1 MDRYKMK
8 IKGVGLTVFLII
20 AVLMVVL
27 AACTP
32 SSKDS
37 DGEESRTPEVATEV
51 IPTSTPAAR
60 ATRIPTNTSMPATK
74 SPTQTPRSLPSENY
88 AGVLIIFRQEG
99 GFAGL
104 DITWRIYNDGR
115 IEQDDEIIGELDQ
128 NALLLLMDKIDGS
141 GFYDMDLAEPE
152 NICCDFF
159 TFTITV
165 LDGDRANSITISE
178 ADPAMPPG
186 LEDVI
191 RLVLQLVNE

>member
-1 MDRYKMK
+1 MNV
-8 IKGVGLTVFLII
+8 KGLGMTKFLII
-20 AVLMVVL
+20 AVLMVAL

-32 SSKDS
+32 SLEDS

-51 IPTSTPAAR
+51 VPTSTPAAL
-60 ATRIPTNTSMPATK
+60 ATRIPTNTSIPATR
-74 SPTQTPRSLPSENY
+74 SPTQTPRSLPSENF

-115 IEQDDEIIGELDQ
+115 IEQDDEFIGELDQ

-141 GFYDMDLAEPE
+141 GFYDMDLEEPE

-178 ADPAMPPG
+178 ADPTMPPS
-186 LEDVI
+186 LDEVI
-191 RLVLQLVNE
+191 RLVLQMVND

>member
-1 MDRYKMK
+1 MGKW
-8 IKGVGLTVFLII
+8 LTI
-20 AVLMVVL
+20 AALMIVL

-32 SSKDS
+32 TSENSN
-37 DGEESRTPEVATEV
+37 GEESRTPEVGTEV
-51 IPTSTPAAR
+51 VHRSTPVALATPIPTK
-60 ATRIPTNTSMPATK
+60 TSLPVTS
-74 SPTQTPRSLPSENY
+74 SPTETPRTLPSENY
-88 AGVLIIFRQEG
+88 AGVLIIFQQEG

-115 IEQDDEIIGELDQ
+115 IEQDDEFIGELDE

-141 GFYDMDLAEPE
+141 GFYDMDLEEPE
-152 NICCDFF
+152 NICCDSF

-178 ADPAMPPG
+178 ADPTMPPS
-186 LEDVI
+186 LDEVI